1 MMKRIL
7 TVMALA
13 AASAAG
19 VHAQTLARRIVL
31 TDTLFESVQAQPLAN
46 PALSPLRQ
54 PVSLSHVSAG
64 FARAGMDAAVD
75 YAVGKGAGYG
85 FFDAATYMK
94 LGRSTVAAHASY
106 RNGRRFGSRFCEVSD
121 PQLVYPYYTADAL
134 GGDFRA
140 EEYTFGGSY
149 ASDFGRG
156 WIFGGRLGYRAMLEY
171 RRVDPRPRNVV
182 GRLSAAVGFGRRLGR
197 YRLAV
202 GADAFRYTQTG
213 SITFVSELGEI
224 PVYHLTGLGHHYAR
238 FAGTGR
244 SAYFSGWNRGASLA
258 LMPERRGAVAAVSF
272 GRFTFDKI
280 LRDIDNLP
288 LNTLRRDTWQASAGW
303 FDSVMSV
310 SAYVTHVARRGCENI
325 FGEPQGN
332 IYPELFSLTTYTSRV
347 TELGLRACRRFTVRG
362 GCADIFAS
370 VSHMRARES
379 YLGEVPASAA
389 RTRRT
394 RLALGARWAAP
405 LASCCVIMLAP
416 SAEQVFGFYTRV
428 GASAACDFLLRADKS
443 VGVVLGG
450 AWRRAS
456 ARNRGYDLSA
466 ALTFKF

>member
-156 WIFGGRLGYRAMLEY
+156 WIFGGRLGYRALLEY
-171 RRVDPRPRNVV
+171 RRV
-182 GRLSAAVGFGRRLGR
+182 GRRLGR

-244 SAYFSGWNRGASLA
+244 SAYFSGWDRGASLA
-258 LMPERRGAVAAVSF
+258 LMPESRGPVASVSF

-288 LNTLRRDTWQASAGW
+288 LNTLRRDTWQVSAGW
-303 FDSVMSV
+303 LDSVMSV

-362 GCADIFAS
+362 GRADIFAS
-370 VSHMRARES
+370 VSHMRTRER
-379 YLGEVPASAA
+379 YLGEVPASEA
-389 RTRRT
+389 RTRRPVGRT
-394 RLALGARWAAP
+394 AGFALRSYARAVGRAGARLLYPRRRFGGLRLPPPRRQVGWRC
-405 LASCCVIMLAP
+405 LGGCLAP
-416 SAEQVFGFYTRV
+416 RLGPQPRLRPV
-428 GASAACDFLLRADKS
+428 GRPYF
-443 VGVVLGG
+443 
-450 AWRRAS
+450 
-456 ARNRGYDLSA
+456 
-466 ALTFKF
+466 